1 MWLQGNR
8 LSDRNN
14 ILAAEFK
21 TADAVRPGFEQQL
34 CRRIQQHTSKDQTE
48 ADKVQGRLFEEGI
61 DCGSAFHDGKTPR

>member
-1 MWLQGNR
+1 
-8 LSDRNN
+8 
-14 ILAAEFK
+14 
-21 TADAVRPGFEQQL
+21 L